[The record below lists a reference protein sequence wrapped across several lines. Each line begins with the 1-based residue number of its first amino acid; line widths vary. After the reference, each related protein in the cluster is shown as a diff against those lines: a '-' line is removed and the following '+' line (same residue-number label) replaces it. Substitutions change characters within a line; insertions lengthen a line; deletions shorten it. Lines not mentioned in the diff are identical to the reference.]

1 MILLLSFNTL
11 FLLAQPPE
19 EKAVPAADS
28 VVRPAWMVQDTLPQR
43 FQDTLPQQAQ
53 DTLRQRMQST
63 LPQRMQDS
71 ARVAEMRKDT
81 VPMTAEPTEEM
92 DHSPTKA
99 IMYALALPGLGQAY
113 NKKYYK
119 IPIVYA
125 ALGGVGYLIYF
136 NNKGYLQASNDYALD
151 PTDINERY
159 LRFWRRNLELSY
171 IGLVAVYALQ
181 TIDAYVDAQLFYWDV
196 SENLSLRLQPSMEPV
211 MISPGLPANQYGV
224 SCRITF

>member
-1 MILLLSFNTL
+1 MKGDQKTCNIQVNRRVTALILLLSFNTL
-11 FLLAQPPE
+11 CLLAQPPE
-19 EKAVPAADS
+19 KEPAPAADS
-28 VVRPAWMVQDTLPQR
+28 VIRPAWMVQD
-43 FQDTLPQQAQ
+43 
-53 DTLRQRMQST
+53 T

-81 VPMTAEPTEEM
+81 VPMTAELTEEM

-136 NNKGYLQASNDYALD
+136 NNQGYVQASNDYALD
-151 PTDINERY
+151 PTAINERY

-171 IGLVAVYALQ
+171 IGLV
-181 TIDAYVDAQLFYWDV
+181 
-196 SENLSLRLQPSMEPV
+196 
-211 MISPGLPANQYGV
+211 
-224 SCRITF
+224 